1 MLFRS
6 LEAAHIA
13 AGMHA
18 KTPDNKIVV
27 NDPSND
33 PTVMES
39 RAWNQDLRKLLFD
52 NHSEL
57 LKAVRNGYE
66 QDPLYSKILDD
77 PNSYRAFKVKD
88 KLLWVCNCIGERV
101 LCIPRGKLGE
111 KTIQGATLEQ
121 AHEVVGHF
129 GSQRTN
135 DYVRQWFWWPQM
147 SFDTHKFCDTCE
159 NCQ

>member
-1 MLFRS
+1 MR
-6 LEAAHIA
+6 
-13 AGMHA
+13 A
-18 KTPDNKIVV
+18 KTPDDEIVID
-27 NDPSND
+27 DPSND

-39 RAWNQDLRKLLFD
+39 RAWNQDLCKLLFD

-77 PNSYRAFKVKD
+77 PNSYRAFKAKD
-88 KLLWVCNCIGERV
+88 KLLWVCNHIGERV

-111 KTIQGATLEQ
+111 KTIQGAILEQ

-129 GSQRTN
+129 SSQHKI
-135 DYVRQWFWWPQM
+135 DYVR
-147 SFDTHKFCDTCE
+147 
-159 NCQ
+159 